1 TSPATGLLMIFWL
14 GRKMIYQKSRCF
26 VIRA

>member
-1 TSPATGLLMIFWL
+1 TGLLMIFWL